1 VTPAAAKV
9 GAPSRVDHR
18 TMPAPRAALAL
29 ALAAL
34 LAAASSCAAPL
45 QNGGVEV
52 RPGAEERLD
61 TLCRYRTSGGSQQLC
76 AAPVEGEE

>member
-18 TMPAPRAALAL
+18 TMPAPRAAL

-61 TLCRYRTSGGSQQLC
+61 TLCRYRTSGGSQQVC